1 MFARTAKVLASGR
14 RRAMQ
19 AAVGHAFWKIHEADR
34 RNAALRLRRPVPLAR
49 WRLDPASGR
58 PVCTWEVESP
68 ELGADLAPDLG
79 IDPSWP
85 MPAQQLLGIGVL
97 THAAHAGAAV
107 RSKRRT
113 RTTDPGAPLRRL
125 GASQRE
131 PRWGSTPTLP
141 QS

>member
-14 RRAMQ
+14 RRTMQ
-19 AAVGHAFWKIHEADR
+19 APVGHAFWKTHEADR

-68 ELGADLAPDLG
+68 ELAADLAPDLG

-85 MPAQQLLGIGVL
+85 MPEQQLLCIAVL
-97 THAAHAGAAV
+97 TYAATAGGAF
-107 RSKRRT
+107 RSKKAT
-113 RTTDPGAPLRRL
+113 
-125 GASQRE
+125 
-131 PRWGSTPTLP
+131 
-141 QS
+141 

>member
-19 AAVGHAFWKIHEADR
+19 APVGHAFWKIHEADR

-68 ELGADLAPDLG
+68 ELAADLAPDLG

-85 MPAQQLLGIGVL
+85 MPEQQLLCIAVL
-97 THAAHAGAAV
+97 TYPATAGGAF
-107 RSKRRT
+107 RSKRGT
-113 RTTDPGAPLRRL
+113 
-125 GASQRE
+125 
-131 PRWGSTPTLP
+131 
-141 QS
+141 